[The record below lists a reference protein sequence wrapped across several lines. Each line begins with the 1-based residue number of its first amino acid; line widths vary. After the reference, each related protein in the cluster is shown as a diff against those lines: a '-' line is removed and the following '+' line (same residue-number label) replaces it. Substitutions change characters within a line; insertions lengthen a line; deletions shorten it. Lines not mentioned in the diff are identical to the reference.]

1 MSVPRSSTG
10 RRCAR
15 RSTVGVAR
23 VLAGGVAA
31 LALALTGC
39 TSGGDPESSAA
50 PDGGHEHSTGAS
62 APSSPGTS
70 SPGTDESPADDANQ
84 VVIDITL
91 SDGDQV
97 DPNGEKVDVEQGQ
110 TVVLNVTS
118 DRDDEIH
125 VHGDIEVAVPVAAND
140 TASKSFVAEAVGS
153 FEVESHHPN
162 KIIAILNVR

>member
-1 MSVPRSSTG
+1 MSV
-10 RRCAR
+10 R
-15 RSTVGVAR
+15 RSLTSPPARGAR
-23 VLAGGVAA
+23 VLAGGVVA

-39 TSGGDPESSAA
+39 TAGDDPGGDH
-50 PDGGHEHSTGAS
+50 DQHSTGPS
-62 APSSPGTS
+62 APASPGTS
-70 SPGTDESPADDANQ
+70 ESPVDDANQ

-97 DPNGEKVDVEQGQ
+97 DPNGAKIDVEKGQ

-118 DRDDEIH
+118 DREDEIH
-125 VHGDIEVAVPVAAND
+125 VHGDIEVAVPVTAD
-140 TASKSFVAEAVGS
+140 EPASKSFTADAVGS